1 MEKIEFIDKDYL
13 SKEELVDLTDVKTFY
28 IPMIVNGSIDCSPLV
43 KVGSKVKKNTPIIK
57 SNKIDYEILSP
68 INGVVKEIDKY
79 TYLDGS
85 KIDTVVIEK
94 KGKEPLEKEIDKLPN
109 LTKEEFIE
117 RLKKYN
123 VIGMS
128 GTGFTSYIKYDA
140 ILSTLIVNAVECEPY
155 ITSDYLI
162 SKNKYKEIIEII
174 KYIIKV
180 NNIRNCYIAINEK
193 HTDLIDMYSEY
204 TKDLSKIH
212 IVSVKDIYPFGWE
225 RSLVKDVLN
234 LEYKDYPQEK
244 GIVVNSISTIYS
256 IYEVIKNDSVIDKRI
271 ITIGGDRVKKPFNA
285 IVKIGTN
292 LVDLIDKIDLVEDD
306 TIKCIA
312 GGTLMGRAL
321 PIDDLVVTAN
331 LNAILFMDDF
341 IDKRVYPCFRC
352 GKCNDVCP
360 VDIVPILIKDK
371 VALNK
376 STKNLNPEK
385 CIECGLCSYICP
397 SNIDVRSFVK
407 KAKRGVK

>member
-1 MEKIEFIDKDYL
+1 MEKIEFVDKDYL
-13 SKEELVDLTDVKTFY
+13 SKEGLIDLTDVNVFY
-28 IPMIVNGSIDCSPLV
+28 IPMIVNGSLDCISLV
-43 KVGSKVKKNTPIIK
+43 KVGDKVNKNNPIIK
-57 SNKIDYEILSP
+57 NEKLDYTILSP
-68 INGVVKEIDKY
+68 LTGVVKEIGKY

-85 KIDTVVIEK
+85 KINTIVIEK
-94 KGKEPLEKEIDKLPN
+94 KGKEKVLKEQELPDI
-109 LTKEEFIE
+109 TKEEFVKK
-117 RLKKYN
+117 LKEYN

-162 SKNKYKEIIEII
+162 AKNKHKEIIEII
-174 KYIIKV
+174 NYIIKI
-180 NNIRNCYIAINEK
+180 NRIRNCYIAINEK
-193 HTDLIDMYSEY
+193 HTDLISLYSKITENY
-204 TKDLSKIH
+204 NKIH
-212 IVSVKDIYPFGWE
+212 IVSVKDVYPYGWE
-225 RSLVKDVLN
+225 RSLVEDILN
-234 LEYKDYPQEK
+234 VKYKNYPQER

-256 IYEVIKNDSVIDKRI
+256 IYEVFKYNSVIDRRI
-271 ITIGGDRVKKPFNA
+271 VTIGGDRVKKPFNA

-292 LVDLIDKIDLVEDD
+292 LIDLIDKIELVEDD

-341 IDKRVYPCFRC
+341 LDKKVYPCFRC
-352 GKCNDVCP
+352 GRCSDVCP
-360 VDIVPILIKDK
+360 VDIAPVLVKDR
-371 VALNK
+371 VVENK
-376 STKNLNPEK
+376 DLSNLKPEK
-385 CIECGLCSYICP
+385 CIECGLCSYVCP

>member
-1 MEKIEFIDKDYL
+1 MEKIEFVDRDYL
-13 SKEELVDLTDVKTFY
+13 SKEELIDLTDVNTFY
-28 IPMIVNGSIDCSPLV
+28 IPMIVNASIDCTSLV
-43 KVGSKVKKNTPIIK
+43 SVGDKVKKNSPIIK
-57 SNKIDYEILSP
+57 SNVLDYEILSP
-68 INGVVKEIDKY
+68 LNGVVKKIDKY
-79 TYLDGS
+79 TYLDGN
-85 KIDTVVIEK
+85 KIDTIVIEK
-94 KGKEPLEKEIDKLPN
+94 KGKDSPLKAKELEEITKDEFVNKL
-109 LTKEEFIE
+109 KE
-117 RLKKYN
+117 YN

-128 GTGFTSYIKYDA
+128 GTGITEYIKYDA

-155 ITSDYLI
+155 ITSDYLV
-162 SKNKYKEIIEII
+162 SKNKYKEIVEII
-174 KYIIKV
+174 NYIIKI
-180 NNIRNCYIAINEK
+180 NSIRECYIAINEK
-193 HTDLIDMYSEY
+193 HTDLISLYSEY
-204 TKDLSKIH
+204 TKNLSKIH
-212 IVSVKDIYPFGWE
+212 IVSVKDVYPYGWE
-225 RSLVKDVLN
+225 RSLIKDILN
-234 LEYKDYPQEK
+234 IDYKTYPQEK

-256 IYEVIKNDSVIDKRI
+256 IYEVFKYNSVIDKRI

-292 LVDLIDKIDLVEDD
+292 LIDLINKIDLVEDD

-341 IDKRVYPCFRC
+341 LDKKVYPCFRC

-371 VALNK
+371 IGENK
-376 STKNLNPEK
+376 DATKLKPEK

-397 SNIDVRSFVK
+397 SNIDVRSFIK